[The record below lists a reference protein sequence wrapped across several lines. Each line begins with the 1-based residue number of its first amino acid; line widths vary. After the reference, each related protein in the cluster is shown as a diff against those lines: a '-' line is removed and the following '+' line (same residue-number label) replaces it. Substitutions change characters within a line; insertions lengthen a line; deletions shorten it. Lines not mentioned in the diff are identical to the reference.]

1 MRAQVVIVGGGPVGM
16 LLAAELGDYGVA
28 TVLLEA
34 RASVSERPKA
44 SVLHARALQ
53 GLARRG
59 YFSELVPR
67 AATATGETEA
77 PFRFAGVPGLSL
89 TAPASEPGPLLKRP
103 QAELERLFEQRA
115 RAAGVRVLREHRVT
129 GVSQDQD
136 GVRVLAD
143 GPSGRVECTARYLV
157 GADGGRSIVRE
168 LAGLTSQTYPATTS
182 GLAGLVTLRDAA
194 DLPSGWHR
202 TPRGW
207 IVAREI
213 PGDGTHIK
221 TLDCSRAHPERHLP
235 PTARELHDEISRIA
249 GKEIAFSRPRWL
261 SRFSDFAQL
270 ARSYRHGRVFLAG
283 DAAHMH
289 FPVGALGLST
299 GVQDALNLGWKL
311 AFAVRGLAGEGLL
324 DTYDAERRPA
334 ARSVIDNTRAQLAL
348 MRSGPEVDALNALF
362 AQLVAADRGSRHLS
376 DLISGQDMVLPPR
389 TPCASPW
396 EGRFLQNL
404 ALQTREGRTDVIGLL
419 RAGRPL
425 VLLFGEN
432 GGRHLPQ
439 ARDWAQ
445 AVSTVHVEP
454 TDRIPCDAL
463 LVRPDGYVAWA
474 SAPGGDSLED
484 ALELYFGARPA
495 PPVQQLAMTG
505 AGAGVGVGVGAF
517 S

>member
-1 MRAQVVIVGGGPVGM
+1 MNSRLRAQVVIVGGGPVGM
-16 LLAAELGDYGVA
+16 LLAAELGDYGVS

-34 RASVSERPKA
+34 QASVSERPKA

-77 PFRFAGVPGLSL
+77 PFRFAGIPGLSV
-89 TAPASEPGPLLKRP
+89 TAPASEPGPILKRP

-129 GVSQDQD
+129 EVSQDQD
-136 GVRVLAD
+136 GVRVLAE

-157 GADGGRSIVRE
+157 GADGGRSTVRE
-168 LAGLTSQTYPATTS
+168 LAGIPSQTYPATTS
-182 GLAGLVTLRDAA
+182 GLAALVTLDDPD

-207 IVAREI
+207 IVARDI
-213 PGDGTHIK
+213 PGAGTHVK
-221 TLDCSRAHPERHLP
+221 TLDCSGPHPGRHLP
-235 PTARELHDEISRIA
+235 PTARELRDELARIA
-249 GKEIAFSRPRWL
+249 GKEIAFRRPRWL
-261 SRFSDFAQL
+261 SRFSDFARL
-270 ARSYRHGRVFLAG
+270 AHSYRHGRVFLAG

-311 AFAVRGLAGEGLL
+311 AFVARGFAGEDLL
-324 DTYDAERRPA
+324 DTYDTERRPA

-348 MRSGPEVDALNALF
+348 MRSGPEIDALHALF
-362 AQLVAADRGSRHLS
+362 AGLVAADRGSRHLS
-376 DLISGQDMVLPPR
+376 DLISGQDMVLPRR
-389 TPCASPW
+389 TQRPSPW

-404 ALQTREGRTDVIGLL
+404 SLQTREGRTDVIGLL

-425 VLLFGEN
+425 VLVFGEDD
-432 GGRHLPQ
+432 GRHVER

-445 AVSTVHVEP
+445 MVSTVRVEP
-454 TDRIPCDAL
+454 TPQVACDAL
-463 LVRPDGYVAWA
+463 LVRPDGYIAWA
-474 SAPGGDSLED
+474 GAPGGDRLDE

-495 PPVQQLAMTG
+495 RSVPQPAMTG
-505 AGAGVGVGVGAF
+505 AGAF

>member
-1 MRAQVVIVGGGPVGM
+1 MNSRVRAQVVIVGGGPVGM
-16 LLAAELGDYGVA
+16 LLAAELGDYGVG

-59 YFSELVPR
+59 YFGELVPR
-67 AATATGETEA
+67 AATATGVTEA
-77 PFRFAGVPGLSL
+77 PFRFAGIPGLSL
-89 TAPASEPGPLLKRP
+89 TVPASEPGPLLKRP

-129 GVSQDQD
+129 EVGQDQD
-136 GVRVLAD
+136 GVRVLAE
-143 GPSGRVECTARYLV
+143 GPSGPVECTARYLV
-157 GADGGRSIVRE
+157 GADGGRSTVRE
-168 LAGLTSQTYPATTS
+168 LAGLLSQTYPATTS
-182 GLAGLVTLRDAA
+182 GLAGLVTLEDED

-207 IVAREI
+207 IVARDI
-213 PGDGTHIK
+213 PGAGTHVK

-235 PTARELHDEISRIA
+235 PTARELGEELARIA

-311 AFAVRGLAGEGLL
+311 AFVVRGLAGDDLL
-324 DTYDAERRPA
+324 DTYDTERRPA

-348 MRSGPEVDALNALF
+348 MRSGPEIDALQALF
-362 AQLVAADRGSRHLS
+362 AGLVAADGGSRHLS
-376 DLISGQDMVLPPR
+376 DLVSGQGMVLPAR
-389 TPCASPW
+389 TRHASPW
-396 EGRFLQNL
+396 EGRFLQNMSL
-404 ALQTREGRTDVIGLL
+404 HTREGRADVIGLL

-425 VLLFGEN
+425 LLLFGET
-432 GGRHLPQ
+432 GGRYAGQ

-454 TDRIPCDAL
+454 TDRIPYDAL

-474 SAPGGDSLED
+474 SAPGGDRLED

-495 PPVQQLAMTG
+495 RAEQRLAVTG
-505 AGAGVGVGVGAF
+505 AGAF